1 MPVRSKGRHNLF
13 VITSITVDWSVK
25 EKIKAMSYGLFF
37 YYNLAI
43 NLHSRSASDTW
54 RGAVNFPLIFKN
66 WFSRRKFKWC
76 CDIMYMEFYSFGHTT
91 SSEYI
96 CRDWFALSYPLFF
109 LLSYLIECWIW
120 DNWMLDRSCSGL
132 SLISKKCRRNFHYW
146 NTFMHIA
153 RKRSK
158 LLRKA

>member
-54 RGAVNFPLIFKN
+54 RGAVNLPLIFKN
-66 WFSRRKFKWC
+66 
-76 CDIMYMEFYSFGHTT
+76 
-91 SSEYI
+91 
-96 CRDWFALSYPLFF
+96 
-109 LLSYLIECWIW
+109 
-120 DNWMLDRSCSGL
+120 
-132 SLISKKCRRNFHYW
+132 
-146 NTFMHIA
+146 
-153 RKRSK
+153 
-158 LLRKA
+158 